1 MNNRRHA
8 VNLLILWVVTVFLA
22 ISCQQR
28 SEKKVLTA
36 EESDYNDSLVYQA
49 MDVDY
54 NHALLVV
61 DSLEDVHT
69 LNEAKINF
77 YRAQIY
83 YKMGQELSAELY
95 YKKALAGNELYNER
109 PAICYFAYDQLS
121 TILTIKGDQQGALA
135 TATEG
140 YAIAK
145 DDETEAGQEW
155 KAILLHDIGYCQIS
169 IPGPEY
175 PITLWMPIPVPRTS
189 NRPRSG
195 SLQLRRPLIV
205 WLIRPNALSVQPMN
219 I

>member
-1 MNNRRHA
+1 MDNRRHA

-22 ISCQQR
+22 ISCQQS

-145 DDETEAGQEW
+145 DDETEAGQE
-155 KAILLHDIGYCQIS
+155 AVHQDS
-169 IPGPEY
+169 TEE
-175 PITLWMPIPVPRTS
+175 
-189 NRPRSG
+189 
-195 SLQLRRPLIV
+195 
-205 WLIRPNALSVQPMN
+205 
-219 I
+219 